1 MRFFIRWSIRTQLL
15 FLVTISILPALG
27 IIIYSGFEQRQ
38 DKIEDVQNLS
48 VGLMQTIANRQQVVM
63 ESTRQFL
70 ITLSRM
76 PDVQNLNRQ
85 ACNALF
91 KDLLSEN
98 PVYSNILM
106 INKDGIVLSAS
117 VPATLYNV
125 GDRKYFKDALSTR
138 RFSAGE
144 YIVARSTQ
152 SPALTFSYPILDRG
166 GHAKGVLAASLDLR
180 RYGFIISEAKLP
192 AKSIIVLS
200 DHKGTRLYRYPEG
213 GKYIGLQIPPE
224 MVKHMKGDADEGTF
238 LEKGVD
244 GIRRFYAYKSFRL
257 SKDSPPY
264 LHVRVGIPEEAALS
278 EASSVTI
285 RNLVILGI
293 VYILALALAW
303 FFGSYLISQPIRSLV
318 AVTDRFRRGEKDVT
332 TGLPH
337 AENELGQ
344 LAQAFDKMS
353 ADLKHREDEQKQAED
368 ALRKSEERYRILADN
383 ASDIIWSAN
392 MDMKFTYLSPS
403 VEKLQGWRIKELKS
417 LKLQDVMPPASL
429 EKIMKIVEDELAR
442 EGSPDV
448 DPRRTRTMEL
458 ELYHKDGKSLWVEL
472 KAGFLRDEES
482 RPAGIMG
489 ITRDIT
495 ARKQA
500 EEALKNSEAKFR
512 AIVENTHDGIL
523 FADAQGGILYRSPS
537 YQAITGYADKERLGH
552 SSLEMLHPDDQE
564 EAARIWQE
572 MLHHPETLLEVQY
585 RTRHKDG
592 TWRWVETFVKNL
604 LDNPDV
610 RAVFVTTRDVTER
623 KRLEEE
629 RRRLEERLQRAEK
642 MEALGTLAGGVAHD
656 LNNVMGIVVGY
667 AELLLHTIEE
677 THPLRPSLVNIMD
690 AGQRAAAIVQ
700 DLLTLTRR
708 GVPNRQVINLNK
720 VVSDCLKSP
729 EFEKLSAYHPG
740 VKTEMYLEPDLL
752 NISGSAVHL
761 SKTLFNLISN
771 ASEAMPKGGT
781 VTIRTANQYLD
792 KPVQGYDQIQ
802 EGDYVILMVS
812 DTGEGISP
820 ADLQRIFEPFYTK
833 KIMGRSGTGL
843 GLSVVWGTV
852 KDHNGYINVQSEEG
866 KGSLFTLYFPVTRE
880 EITPEVAALSRSAY
894 MGRGEAILVVDDV
907 KGQRD
912 LAASIL
918 QTLNYRVKCV
928 SSGEEALA
936 YLKEHSADLVI
947 LDMIMD
953 PGMDGLDTYTKVRE
967 IKPRQ
972 KAIIVSG
979 FSESDRVRAAQ
990 ALGAGAYV
998 RKPYVIEKLGLA
1010 VRGELDRK

>member
-1 MRFFIRWSIRTQLL
+1 MRFLLRWPIRTQLL

-27 IIIYSGFEQRQ
+27 IIIYSGVEQRR
-38 DKIEDVQNLS
+38 DKIEDVQNLC

-70 ITLSRM
+70 ITLARM
-76 PDVQNLNRQ
+76 PEVQDLNRQ
-85 ACNALF
+85 ACNTLF

-98 PVYSNILM
+98 PIYANIFMLS
-106 INKDGIVLSAS
+106 KDGIVLESA
-117 VPATLYNV
+117 VPSKPW
-125 GDRKYFKDALSTR
+125 DFRERKYFKDALSTH

-144 YIVARSTQ
+144 YIVAVIAKK
-152 SPALTFSYPILDRG
+152 PVLTLSYPIFDKRG
-166 GHAKGVLAASLDLR
+166 DIKGVLAASLDLT
-180 RYGFIISEAKLP
+180 RYDFIISEAKLP
-192 AKSIIVLS
+192 AKSVIVLS
-200 DHKGTRLYRYPEG
+200 DHKGTRIYRYPEG
-213 GKYIGLQIPPE
+213 EKYLGLQIPPE
-224 MVKHMKGDADEGTF
+224 IMRHMQGDSDEGTF

-244 GIRRFYAYKSFRL
+244 GVKRFYAYKGFRL

-264 LHVRVGIPEEAALS
+264 LHVRVGIPEQAALS
-278 EASSVTI
+278 EAWSVTM

-293 VYILALALAW
+293 VYVLALALAW
-303 FFGSYLISQPIRSLV
+303 FFGSYLISKPVRSLV
-318 AVTDRFRRGEKDVT
+318 AVTDRFRRGERDVT

-337 AENELGQ
+337 ADNELGQ

-353 ADLKHREDEQKQAED
+353 ADLKQREDEQKQAED

-383 ASDIIWSAN
+383 ASDIIWSVN
-392 MDMKFTYLSPS
+392 MDLKFTYASPAI
-403 VEKLQGWRIKELKS
+403 ERLLGWTVNEWKS
-417 LKLQDVMPPASL
+417 LQLRDMMPPASL
-429 EKIMKIVEDELAR
+429 ETVMEILAGELAA
-442 EGSPDV
+442 EQNPDA
-448 DPRRTRTMEL
+448 DPRRTRTVEL
-458 ELYHKDGKSLWVEL
+458 EMYRKDGATISAEL

-592 TWRWVETFVKNL
+592 TWRWVETYVKNL

-708 GVPNRQVINLNK
+708 GVPNRQVINLNR

-729 EFEKLSAYHPG
+729 EFEKLSAYHPS

-761 SKTLFNLISN
+761 SKSLFNLISN

-802 EGDYVILMVS
+802 EGDYVILTVS
-812 DTGEGISP
+812 DTGEGISQ

-852 KDHNGYINVQSEEG
+852 KDHNGYINVQSEIG
-866 KGSLFTLYFPVTRE
+866 KESIFTLYFPVTRE

-894 MGRGEAILVVDDV
+894 MGRGESILVVDDV

-936 YLKEHSADLVI
+936 YLKEHSADLII

-967 IKPRQ
+967 IKPQQ

-990 ALGAGAYV
+990 ALGVGAYV

-1010 VRGELDRK
+1010 VREELDRK